1 MKIQS
6 LGLDRLA
13 GKTTSIL
20 VFDCEFW
27 HLGSIFLPREIG
39 GYHLIRTGNSWT
51 RASPFFVVF
60 PPPPNQ
66 LNRVSSKFS
75 TVTPKTSQVLDLL
88 EETERSAPE
97 FLRNN
102 DSVQTYFAD
111 PLIKPHLKLKPTGWL
126 KDFIQTL
133 KSSTVIVKGHMD
145 LKAIQSACS
154 HYEVH
159 YQTPLKLVDIALQNP
174 QFSKRCGTA
183 KLEGTYRC
191 ISHEL
196 DAGLKKAF
204 PVGKAHTPVSD
215 AAMTLQIAAWLSEKD
230 MR

>member
-1 MKIQS
+1 MKVQ
-6 LGLDRLA
+6 GLDRLA

-20 VFDCEFW
+20 TFDCEFW
-27 HLGSIFLPREIG
+27 HLGSTFLPREIG
-39 GYHLIRTGNSWT
+39 GYHLTRTGTSWT
-51 RASPFFVVF
+51 RSTPFFVVF
-60 PPPPNQ
+60 PPPPHQ
-66 LNRVSSKFS
+66 LNRVSSQFS

-102 DSVQTYFAD
+102 DSVQAYFAD
-111 PLIKPHLKLKPTGWL
+111 PLIKPHLKLNPTGWL
-126 KDFIQTL
+126 KDFVKML

-145 LKAIQSACS
+145 LKAIQSACT
-154 HYEVH
+154 HYQVQ
-159 YQTPLKLVDIALQNP
+159 YQTPLKLVDIALRNP